1 MVNFTHHGDWWSG
14 CNSQPS
20 EEWPHP
26 SPEIRREEFFHKS
39 TGCCWGGGG
48 GGTMG
53 GRVHVTHTVHAHAWM
68 HTFWRNGYHT
78 WGREG
83 GHSTQLLLGD
93 SFSLCLWIP
102 MYLSGVKLQCV
113 GTDCTSGFLCLY
125 LTINAFH
132 YPPLFKTNSRS
143 FCGFRRNDF
152 KKHRSPTRG
161 SQKHLTPQTTAFSQS
176 RVTSVCRQYTSTDFC
191 CIHCLVMMQ
200 CDKGMT
206 SWSSLL
212 LTARQRVLWGNVEL
226 KTRNLSL

>member
-1 MVNFTHHGDWWSG
+1 
-14 CNSQPS
+14 
-20 EEWPHP
+20 
-26 SPEIRREEFFHKS
+26 
-39 TGCCWGGGG
+39 
-48 GGTMG
+48 MG

-143 FCGFRRNDF
+143 FCGFRRNDLKNTDHPQEGARNISHLRRPPSLNHVLLQF
-152 KKHRSPTRG
+152 AG
-161 SQKHLTPQTTAFSQS
+161 STPVQTF
-176 RVTSVCRQYTSTDFC
+176 VVY
-191 CIHCLVMMQ
+191 IV
-200 CDKGMT
+200 
-206 SWSSLL
+206 
-212 LTARQRVLWGNVEL
+212 
-226 KTRNLSL
+226 